1 MRHLVACYA
10 VALAVILSLPSGFG
24 ARGDEPLRV
33 GRFDVDASPSVGSPL
48 AYDPTKE
55 VTTPLSCR
63 GVVLLGSGEPIVLC
77 AIDWIGIGNSA
88 HRVFR
93 EELAKAAGTKVER
106 VAVHAL
112 HQHDA
117 PWCDFSMDALL
128 AQHGINREVFDAP
141 FARRVIGLA
150 AEAVKQAA
158 RDAQPVTHLG
168 LGEAEVEKVA
178 SNRRILGP
186 DGKVQHVRWTA
197 TKDAAVREFP
207 EGVIDP
213 KLKSISFWNAE
224 RPVAVLS
231 YYATHPQSYYRTG
244 QATPDFPGLARNER
258 QKATSVLH
266 VHFNGAGGN
275 IGAGKYNDG
284 AHENRRVLADRMA
297 AGMVKAW
304 ERTRKIPLAAADVG
318 WKSLSVALPP
328 SAELDDE
335 KLASELK
342 NAALPARQRIG
353 IAAKLAWLRQCR
365 SGQKIDIGCLTLGK
379 ARVLHMPGELFV
391 EYQLAAQLLRP
402 DLVVAMAAYG
412 DYGPAYIGTQ
422 IAYRQGGYETGKDA
436 SLVAPAVEGVLVNAM
451 KDLLDAGDKELS
463 PLGVEAAAREIE
475 AAKQRAAA
483 KGQ

>member
-1 MRHLVACYA
+1 MRHALVS
-10 VALAVILSLPSGFG
+10 VAAELLAILFLAVPSAAWGV
-24 ARGDEPLRV
+24 EPLRV
-33 GRFDVDASPSVGSPL
+33 GTFDVDASPSVGSPL

-63 GVVLLGSGEPIVLC
+63 GVVLLGKDEPIVLC
-77 AIDWIGIGNSA
+77 AVDWIGISNAA
-88 HRVFR
+88 HQVFR
-93 EELAKAAGTKVER
+93 EELAKAAGTQVER
-106 VAVHAL
+106 VAVHTL

-117 PWCDFSMDALL
+117 PWCDFSVDALT

-141 FARRVIGLA
+141 FARQVIRRA
-150 AEAVKQAA
+150 AAAVKQAA

-168 LGEAEVEKVA
+168 LGEATVEKVA

-197 TKDAAVREFP
+197 TKDPGVREFP

-213 KLKSISFWNAE
+213 ILKSISFWNAD
-224 RPVAVLS
+224 RPVAVLT

-258 QKATSVLH
+258 QKATGVLH

-284 AHENRRVLADRMA
+284 AHENRQVLADRMA
-297 AGMVKAW
+297 TGMAQAR
-304 ERTRKIPLAAADVG
+304 ERSRTVPLTAADVN

-328 SAELDDE
+328 SAALDEE
-335 KLASELK
+335 KLSSDLK
-342 NAALPARQRIG
+342 NTALPARQRIE
-353 IAAKLAWLRQCR
+353 IASKLVWLRRCQA
-365 SGQKIDIGCLTLGK
+365 GEKIDIGCLTLGK

-391 EYQLAAQLLRP
+391 EYQLAAQRMRP

-412 DYGPAYIGTQ
+412 DYAPGYIGTQ
-422 IAYRQGGYETGKDA
+422 IAYGQGGYETGPNA
-436 SLVAPAVEGVLVNAM
+436 SLVAPSVEGVLVKAM
-451 KDLLDAGDKELS
+451 RKLLDASEKDVG
-463 PLGVEAAAREIE
+463 PLGVEAAARETE
-475 AAKQRAAA
+475 AAKQRAAKA
-483 KGQ
+483 Q